1 VTAAAGV
8 ETVESLEVEPSEREP
23 LLAEIDRFVGSLDPH
38 SAAAGRY
45 ARLRAAVAE
54 PSPEPSPEPSRLPG
68 DLVETLQ
75 GLLEIA
81 LSSRSV
87 RHFHGP
93 GAERALAALY
103 ARTPRGAAVERAARD
118 ANRALETVAGQRVE
132 RLSFRPGLPG
142 EHRLVVETERCR
154 ITFEI
159 GPDGV
164 SAREV
169 SL

>member
-23 LLAEIDRFVGSLDPH
+23 LLAEIDRFVGALDPH

-54 PSPEPSPEPSRLPG
+54 PSPEPSRLPG
-68 DLVETLQ
+68 DLVGTLQ

>member
-1 VTAAAGV
+1 
-8 ETVESLEVEPSEREP
+8 
-23 LLAEIDRFVGSLDPH
+23 
-38 SAAAGRY
+38 
-45 ARLRAAVAE
+45 
-54 PSPEPSPEPSRLPG
+54 LPG
-68 DLVETLQ
+68 DLVGTLQ

-93 GAERALAALY
+93 GAERALSALY
-103 ARTPRGAAVERAARD
+103 ARTPRGTAVERAARD

-164 SAREV
+164 AAREV

>member
-23 LLAEIDRFVGSLDPH
+23 LLAEIDRFVGALDPH
-38 SAAAGRY
+38 SAAVGRY

-54 PSPEPSPEPSRLPG
+54 PSPEPSRLPG
-68 DLVETLQ
+68 DLVGTLQ

-164 SAREV
+164 AAREV